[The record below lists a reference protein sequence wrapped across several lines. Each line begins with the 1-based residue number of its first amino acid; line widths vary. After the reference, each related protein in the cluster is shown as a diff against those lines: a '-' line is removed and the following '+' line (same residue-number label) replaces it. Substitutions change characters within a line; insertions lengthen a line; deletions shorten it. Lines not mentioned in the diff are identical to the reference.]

1 MQTRQPAYLLPC
13 AYFSVIPALLLPSS
27 LRVLS
32 RHSRPSFPVIPALL
46 FPSFPPF
53 FSRHPGA
60 PCPAIPALLSPSSR
74 PSFFPRHPREGGD
87 PQTQKPPTSII
98 TSHRM
103 IVTLRLIEL
112 VMYTQLLDCPVS

>member
-53 FSRHPGA
+53 FSRHPRA
-60 PCPAIPALLSPSSR
+60 PCPPIPALLSPSSR
-74 PSFFPRHPREGGD
+74 PSFFPRHPRD
-87 PQTQKPPTSII
+87 AAAPHTQNPPTRLTPS
-98 TSHRM
+98 
-103 IVTLRLIEL
+103 LRQDPRL
-112 VMYTQLLDCPVS
+112 